1 MFKHQEKTQQKIEII
16 NRLDDLKGAIQELDK
31 MIKRNEGT
39 ITRWIYTICIAAV
52 MAVAA
57 IPAAYRFLGEDGL
70 MLGVVFTIISFSM
83 ALGGYMQYQVVQDHN
98 KELRNERKWSLHD
111 RVQLFQKL
119 DYLQSTPDWK

>member
-1 MFKHQEKTQQKIEII
+1 MFKHQEKTQQKIDII

-57 IPAAYRFLGEDGL
+57 IPATYRFLGEDGL

-83 ALGGYMQYQVVQDHN
+83 ALGGYMQYQIVRDHN